1 MARDGGNEWRGTA
14 FYHFLVD
21 EAMSFDGNGEL
32 VGMVMDAEVL
42 ADFKELAEQKG
53 VSVAPIQTTPRYTVE
68 QTSDAFADPFI
79 IRDNTVPEGRDGQ
92 YYDVD
97 GIYQT
102 FETEE
107 EAQEYADTLNS
118 AEHIVKLFAAKDAE
132 REAEQKQDNSDL
144 IGKEITIDNRR
155 YLIESIG
162 EISGDVSMRDITFQN
177 NVGFPI
183 NRVEKI
189 GYIRRL
195 LEQAEKELPPEEKT
209 EAPAEPTTAKP
220 SALLFP
226 LTATITALPMTL

>member
-1 MARDGGNEWRGTA
+1 MP
-14 FYHFLVD
+14 V
-21 EAMSFDGNGEL
+21 
-32 VGMVMDAEVL
+32 V
-42 ADFKELAEQKG
+42 
-53 VSVAPIQTTPRYTVE
+53 PIQTTPRYTVE

-107 EAQEYADTLNS
+107 EAQEYAVTLNS
-118 AEHIVKLFAAKDAE
+118 AEHIVKLAAKDAE

-144 IGKEITIDNRR
+144 IGKELTVDNRR

-177 NVGFPI
+177 NVGFSYQPSGE
-183 NRVEKI
+183 NRLCPQALGAGRK
-189 GYIRRL
+189 RNTTRKRNHRKLPQSRQRQSPL
-195 LEQAEKELPPEEKT
+195 L
-209 EAPAEPTTAKP
+209 
-220 SALLFP
+220 LLFP